1 MATFLVIPKI
11 SPKDGI
17 RTKNPK
23 SINKQDNAIKTQPV
37 GFLIFK
43 KNAFMCRG
51 TSRLI
56 YKI

>member
-56 YKI
+56 Y